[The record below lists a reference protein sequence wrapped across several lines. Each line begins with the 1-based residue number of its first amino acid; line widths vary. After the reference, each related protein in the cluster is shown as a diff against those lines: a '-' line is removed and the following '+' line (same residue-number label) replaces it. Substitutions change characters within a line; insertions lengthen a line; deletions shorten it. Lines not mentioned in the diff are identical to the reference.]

1 MPQIFS
7 YERKSEIRKQ
17 LILRGRQM
25 MLERGITGMNIEEIA
40 FSAGI
45 AKGTFYNFF
54 PSKQKFI
61 LEIFYDYEQEKI
73 DRLRELAEEK
83 KGQLSVD
90 EMLEWYKTLYIR
102 EENPMFGISR
112 KDMEWIRKKIPPEEL
127 FRPEID
133 IETGRLIISMLKDAR
148 SDIDYRV
155 LANFPKM
162 IELAVQN
169 SDSLHSEVL
178 DVNFQM
184 IIGLMISYVTGE
196 RN

>member
-7 YERKSEIRKQ
+7 DERKSEIRKQ
-17 LILRGRQM
+17 LIREGRQM
-25 MLERGITGMNIEEIA
+25 MLERGITGMNIEELA

-61 LEIFYDYEQEKI
+61 LEICYDYEQEKI
-73 DRLRELAEEK
+73 DRLRELTKDK
-83 KGQLSVD
+83 KGQLSAD

-102 EENPMFGISR
+102 EENPLFGISR
-112 KDMEWIRKKIPPEEL
+112 RDMEWMRKKIPPEEL
-127 FRPEID
+127 FRPELD
-133 IETGRLIISMLKDAR
+133 IETGKLIISMLKDAR

-162 IELAVQN
+162 IELAIQN

-184 IIGLMISYVTGE
+184 IIGLMKSYVTGE